1 MNIYYLNI
9 VFLIVF
15 LPKRLQFR
23 YTTTQE
29 TVLICDGGAMQ
40 RTKKAGPNLERA
52 KSKKTYRPLPVHV
65 NVVNDVV
72 MIVVNGRVASEEALG
87 GADRHGFAPYFHGVN
102 YCKAAYQTGYYHGL
116 SGYNSGYLENF
127 VFHYKFFVEGIKQ
140 PEAFDVRSMPR
151 VKRMSFTEACAL
163 SKELSDS
170 RKERLLRASF
180 DGPE

>member
-1 MNIYYLNI
+1 MH
-9 VFLIVF
+9 
-15 LPKRLQFR
+15 
-23 YTTTQE
+23 
-29 TVLICDGGAMQ
+29 
-40 RTKKAGPNLERA
+40 RTKRAGPNPERA
-52 KSKKTYRPLPVHV
+52 KSEKTLPSPQP
-65 NVVNDVV
+65 VVFLEGVQLVFHDWIVSDEDFS
-72 MIVVNGRVASEEALG
+72 MIKNHTFSPPY
-87 GADRHGFAPYFHGVN
+87 FSTNYFHGVN
-102 YCKAAYQTGYYHGL
+102 NCGIAYQTGYYHGL